1 MRYIVGIDEA
11 GRGPLAGPVA
21 VGVVKVD
28 SRFNKKFW
36 RGIRDSKKLSE
47 KVREEWF
54 RLAKLEREAGRL
66 DYAVSLVSEKV
77 IDQKGIVYA
86 INLGLK
92 KCLTKLKLDPKQTKV
107 FLDGSLKAPVEFAYQ
122 ETIIKG
128 DTKVPLISLAS
139 ILAKVTRDRFV
150 VRLAKKFPG
159 YGLEVHKGYGT
170 KEHLKRLRTLGPSP
184 CHRQSFLGNLTKRR

>member
-21 VGVVKVD
+21 LGVVRVSPNFD
-28 SRFNKKFW
+28 KKFW
-36 RGIRDSKKLSE
+36 LGIRDSKKLSE
-47 KVREEWF
+47 QARTEWF
-54 RLAKLEREAGRL
+54 RKALMEKKALRL

-86 INLGLK
+86 INLGIKRSLS
-92 KCLTKLKLDPKQTKV
+92 KLKLDPKQTKV
-107 FLDGSLKAPVEFAYQ
+107 FLDGSLRAPVEFVDQ

-139 ILAKVTRDRFV
+139 ILAKVTRDRFML
-150 VRLAKKFPG
+150 RLAKKFPQ
-159 YGLEVHKGYGT
+159 YGFETHKGYGT
-170 KEHLKRLRTLGPSP
+170 REHLKRLRELGPSS
-184 CHRQSFLGNLTKRR
+184 CHRRSFLL